1 MALID
6 THKIVKEF
14 IAVGL
19 KEEQAEAITKAISS
33 VDGKLATRSDLQAVK
48 VELKSDIARLE
59 DKLELNMKWMFT
71 ISGAI
76 FLLLLKLVFFGS

>member
-6 THKIVKEF
+6 THKVVKEF

-33 VDGKLATRSDLQAVK
+33 VDGKLATKSDLQAVK
-48 VELKSDIARLE
+48 VELKSDLARLE
-59 DKLELNMKWMFT
+59 DKLELNMKWMMGVG
-71 ISGAI
+71 IAS
-76 FLLLLKLVFFGS
+76 LLMLAKLVFFS

>member
-6 THKIVKEF
+6 THKVVKEF

-19 KEEQAEAITKAISS
+19 KEDQAEAITQAISS
-33 VDGKLATRSDLQAVK
+33 VDDKLATRPDLQAVK
-48 VELKSDIARLE
+48 VELKSGIARLE
-59 DKLELNMKWMFT
+59 DKLELNMKWMFA